1 MNYQTEENRKSL
13 ARWQE
18 RKAAGGIKPG
28 DDFHWA
34 PYPYDWRD
42 KNGDVRFRCAICNRV
57 GSNDKM
63 QMVEVVL
70 GGEVRCWDEA
80 VIATLSQKT
89 QDDYARATLPNGKW
103 SDMND
108 AGYMGWWF
116 VGSECAKHID
126 PSLFPPKEI
135 QDKVRSNRYE
145 YLKQR
150 AEEEKKSL
158 AA

>member
-1 MNYQTEENRKSL
+1 MNFQNEENRESL
-13 ARWQE
+13 AHWQE
-18 RKAAGGIKPG
+18 RKANGGIKPG
-28 DDFHWA
+28 DVFHWA

-80 VIATLSQKT
+80 AIATLPQQT
-89 QDDYARATLPNGKW
+89 QDDYARNTLPNGEW
-103 SDMND
+103 NGNE

-126 PSLFPPKEI
+126 PSLFPPKEM
-135 QDKVRSNRYE
+135 QDEVRSGIYE
-145 YLKQR
+145 YHVER
-150 AEEEKKSL
+150 AEEEKKRR